1 MDTRVGDARIIRVTS
16 TETLIAENKPACLPI
31 VVMASGSGTLL
42 QAIIDHQ
49 ETGDFSVGGAGY
61 TVVGVVTDVDCPAIE
76 RARKAGIPAVTV
88 PLEKGADREAWNDRL
103 AEAVGSFDPHLVVS
117 AGFMK
122 ILGSTFL
129 ERFGGRIINTHPALL
144 PSFPGAHAVRDA
156 LAYGVKVTGSTVH
169 FVDEGVDTGKIIAQK
184 PVEIMPGEREEDLHE
199 RIKQVERKLI
209 VSVLNSAVV
218 VMGAGK
224 NSGEVSFTNE

>member
-1 MDTRVGDARIIRVTS
+1 MDKLGSGARIFRVTS
-16 TETLIAENKPACLPI
+16 TESLVSENRTDLLPI

-49 ETGDFSVGGAGY
+49 ETGDFSVGRPGY
-61 TVVGVVTDVDCPAIE
+61 RVVGVVTDVECPAVGRAE
-76 RARKAGIPAVTV
+76 RAGIPAVTV
-88 PLEKGADREAWNDRL
+88 PLEKGADRGAWNEKL
-103 AEAVGSFDPHLVVS
+103 AAAVAGFEPDLVVS

-122 ILGSTFL
+122 ILGQPFL
-129 ERFGGRIINTHPALL
+129 EHFGGRIINTHPALL
-144 PSFPGAHAVRDA
+144 PAFPGAHAVRDA

-184 PVEIMPGEREEDLHE
+184 PVEILPGEAEEDLHE

-218 VMGAGK
+218 VMGAEK